1 MDVSI
6 INRILNSFTDIMPQL
21 GFTNIKIGEV
31 VLRGK
36 CIESPGVIVII
47 GIIGDIQGN
56 IIYSM
61 DGENAKKIASVMM
74 MGSEIKEFDNI
85 AQSAVSEL
93 INMLTAKAVTNLSD
107 RGIVADISTPTLIY
121 GKFITNAN
129 KEKVVNVVLEINGV
143 NIEVNMALEIIKENY

>member
-85 AQSAVSEL
+85 NE
-93 INMLTAKAVTNLSD
+93 I
-107 RGIVADISTPTLIY
+107 TLLD
-121 GKFITNAN
+121 T
-129 KEKVVNVVLEINGV
+129 
-143 NIEVNMALEIIKENY
+143 IEVPSVWQVNGYDYNQYTNVKYPDWLS